1 MQKASF
7 CFLSLSTSMPA
18 SFSTFAAPLSLSSCT
33 MRTLAPVPFLLGLVP
48 VTSIMSSLHISKAV
62 VTTGVTFLLSE

>member
-1 MQKASF
+1 
-7 CFLSLSTSMPA
+7 
-18 SFSTFAAPLSLSSCT
+18 
-33 MRTLAPVPFLLGLVP
+33 MRTLAPVPFLFGLVP